1 MNNGLAICQMT
12 LLEPV
17 AREQEGNME
26 INSTSGFLNDIINLN
41 KELKLEEKKR
51 LVVEVV
57 RDIISSIVETATD
70 SSSHEEDTA
79 QVSSS
84 PEDDNKVPDDVQ
96 AGRPSYTPGEQADED
111 HELNTEENDDNDFQP
126 ERRVQ
131 ER

>member
-1 MNNGLAICQMT
+1 MNHGLAICPMT

-70 SSSHEEDTA
+70 S
-79 QVSSS
+79 
-84 PEDDNKVPDDVQ
+84 
-96 AGRPSYTPGEQADED
+96 
-111 HELNTEENDDNDFQP
+111 
-126 ERRVQ
+126 
-131 ER
+131 

>member
-1 MNNGLAICQMT
+1 MNHGLAICPMT
-12 LLEPV
+12 LLAKDHKSWSILSGDSPPTRSVMGGNVGGNSGTSEFISLVLEPV

-70 SSSHEEDTA
+70 S
-79 QVSSS
+79 
-84 PEDDNKVPDDVQ
+84 
-96 AGRPSYTPGEQADED
+96 
-111 HELNTEENDDNDFQP
+111 
-126 ERRVQ
+126 
-131 ER
+131 